1 MFSCKMNIEMG
12 WARFNPKWKR
22 VWMSCYFCGCGA
34 QDGQKWLEHWD
45 CTFWLFKLYILRKSE
60 NVCLMAPVTCDSS
73 AEMHVKHQTSKS
85 VFPLIL
91 FTQQDSSCST
101 IAAEEGEKIQVWT
114 DDRNC
119 FSARS
124 SNLSPLVFCLWSLNH
139 SLCPKNIRPDL
150 WCQCNSNIIIMHCW
164 FKTNDILSKSPKGA

>member
-1 MFSCKMNIEMG
+1 MLVSTQSETVSECHVIFVAVVHRMGKNDWNIG
-12 WARFNPKWKR
+12 I
-22 VWMSCYFCGCGA
+22 V
-34 QDGQKWLEHWD
+34 L
-45 CTFWLFKLYILRKSE
+45 FWLFKLYILRKSE
-60 NVCLMAPVTCDSS
+60 NVCLMAPVTRDSS

-101 IAAEEGEKIQVWT
+101 IAAEEGERIQVWT

-124 SNLSPLVFCLWSLNH
+124 SNLSPLVFYLWSLNH

-150 WCQCNSNIIIMHCW
+150 WYQCNSNIIKMHC
-164 FKTNDILSKSPKGA
+164 

>member
-1 MFSCKMNIEMG
+1 MG
-12 WARFNPKWKR
+12 WARFNPKWTS

-60 NVCLMAPVTCDSS
+60 NVCLMAPVTRDSS

-101 IAAEEGEKIQVWT
+101 IAAEEGEKNPGL
-114 DDRNC
+114 DRWQELL
-119 FSARS
+119 FSTFIES
-124 SNLSPLVFCLWSLNH
+124 FTTGFLSVEFESLTV
-139 SLCPKNIRPDL
+139 S
-150 WCQCNSNIIIMHCW
+150 
-164 FKTNDILSKSPKGA
+164 